1 MKVTLNWLKEFVDID
16 VDTPKLVEMLDLSGT
31 KVESVNRPGE
41 GLSGV
46 IVAEVLNI
54 DKHPN
59 ADTLWLVDVRTDS
72 GEQRIVCG
80 ASNFVVG
87 DRVPLARVGARLPD
101 ITITERKIRGET
113 SHGMLCSGAELG
125 VSRDHSGILVL
136 PPDAELGADIVPTLQ
151 LDDTI
156 LELEIT
162 LNRPDCMSVLGVAR
176 EIAALTYQRLRRPR
190 VKLEVASDV
199 SSPVTVRIDD
209 PGGCPRYLARYIEGV
224 KIGPSPQWVASR
236 LLACGVRPI
245 SNVVDVT
252 NYALLELGHPLHA
265 FDRAKVTDDTIL
277 VRRAGDGERF
287 TTLDGV
293 QRELHPDDLMIA
305 DPKGAIAI
313 AGVMGGESS
322 EVSDSTTEVILESA
336 YFDPESVAFTAR
348 RHAMRTEASSRFER
362 GMDVEMVPFAAERAA
377 QLMAELAG
385 GRVSSTVADQY
396 PSRIGR
402 RRVRLRPARTNKVLG
417 IEISPGE
424 QAQRLRAVELEVD
437 DAAGGLDVVVPTFRP
452 DITREIDL
460 VEEVGR
466 LHGFHELPST
476 LPKGSAGGL
485 ESQQRA
491 ERTLREV
498 LVGFGV
504 YEAVTPSL
512 ISPDDVDALG
522 LDPGNPARRMVRT
535 WNPMVADESAMRTT
549 LLPSLLKAVARN
561 QAQRAEGVALFE
573 VARIYEPTD
582 DKLPQEGLVLAGAC
596 SGVRRR
602 QEWTG
607 PERSWDFFTAKGLI
621 EGTFEA
627 LGVSP
632 PGFTP
637 AKGMPFHPTR
647 GATVCLGTTPL
658 GAVGE
663 LHPEICEHFDVAERT
678 LVFELSLAPL
688 FGALPEPVQVTE
700 LARFPS
706 AFLDIAVVVDEDIA
720 AGKVQRVIEQAGSP
734 EVASVRLFDVYRG
747 EQVAAGKKSLAFALE
762 LRSESKTLTD
772 SEALAV
778 RERILPALQERTGGT
793 IRT

>member
-1 MKVTLNWLKEFVDID
+1 MKVTLNWLKEFVDIE

-59 ADTLWLVDVRTDS
+59 ADTLWLVDVRTDA

-80 ASNFVVG
+80 VRNFAVG
-87 DRVPLARVGARLPD
+87 DRVPLARVGAQLPGM
-101 ITITERKIRGET
+101 TITERKIRGET
-113 SHGMLCSGAELG
+113 SQGMLCSGAELG

-156 LELEIT
+156 FELEIT

-176 EIAALTYQRLRRPR
+176 EVAALTDQGLRRPK
-190 VKLEVASDV
+190 VKLEAASDV
-199 SSPVTVRIDD
+199 SSSVTVRIDD
-209 PGGCPRYLARYIEGV
+209 PQGCPRYLARYIEGV
-224 KIGPSPQWVASR
+224 KIGPSPQWMATR

-245 SNVVDVT
+245 SNVVDAT
-252 NYALLELGHPLHA
+252 NYVLLELGHPLHA
-265 FDRAKVTDDTIL
+265 FDRADIAGDTIL
-277 VRRAGDGERF
+277 VRRARNGERF

-293 QRELHPDDLMIA
+293 ERELHPDDLMIA
-305 DPKGAIAI
+305 DSKGAVAI
-313 AGVMGGESS
+313 AGVMGGEDS
-322 EVSDSTTEVILESA
+322 EVSEETTDVILESA
-336 YFDPESVAFTAR
+336 YFDPESIAFTAR
-348 RHAMRTEASSRFER
+348 RQGLRTEASSRFER

-385 GRVSSTVADQY
+385 GRVSATVADQY
-396 PSRIGR
+396 PTRIER
-402 RRVRLRPARTNKVLG
+402 HKVRLRPARTNRVLG
-417 IEISPGE
+417 IEITPAE
-424 QAQRLRAVELEVD
+424 QAQRLRSVELVVD
-437 DAAGGLDVVVPTFRP
+437 DAAGGLEVVVPTFRP

-476 LPKGSAGGL
+476 LPKGATGGL
-485 ESQQRA
+485 ESLQRA
-491 ERTLREV
+491 ERRLREV

-512 ISPDDVDALG
+512 ISPADVDALA

-561 QAQRAEGVALFE
+561 RAQRAEGVALFE
-573 VARIYEPTD
+573 VARIYEPTG
-582 DKLPQEGLVLAGAC
+582 DKLPQEGLVLAAAF
-596 SGVRRR
+596 SGLRRR

-607 PERSWDFFTAKGLI
+607 PARTWDFFAAKGLI
-621 EGTFEA
+621 EGTFAA
-627 LGVSP
+627 LGVAP
-632 PGFTP
+632 PDFSP
-637 AKGMPFHPTR
+637 AKGMPFHPAR
-647 GATVCLGTTPL
+647 AATVGLGTTPL

-688 FGALPEPVQVTE
+688 FGMLPKRVQATE
-700 LARFPS
+700 LARLP
-706 AFLDIAVVVDEDIA
+706 ATLLDVAVVVDEDTA
-720 AGKVQRVIEQAGSP
+720 AGEVQRVIERAGSP
-734 EVASVRLFDVYRG
+734 EVTSVRLFDVYRG
-747 EQVAAGKKSLAFALE
+747 EQIAAGKKSLAFALE
-762 LRSESKTLTD
+762 LRSQAKTLTD
-772 SEALAV
+772 SEAIAV
-778 RERILPALQERTGGT
+778 RDRILPALQERTGGT

>member
-1 MKVTLNWLKEFVDID
+1 MKVTLNWLKEFVDIE
-16 VDTPKLVEMLDLSGT
+16 VDTPELVEMLDLSGT

-59 ADTLWLVDVRTDS
+59 ADTLWLVDVGTDS

-80 ASNFVVG
+80 VRNFAVG
-87 DRVPLARVGARLPD
+87 DRVPLARVGAQLPGM
-101 ITITERKIRGET
+101 TITERKIRGEA
-113 SHGMLCSGAELG
+113 SQGMLCSGAELG

-156 LELEIT
+156 FELEIT

-176 EIAALTYQRLRRPR
+176 EVAALTDQVLRRPK
-190 VKLEVASDV
+190 VKLEAASDV
-199 SSPVTVRIDD
+199 GSPVTVRIDD
-209 PGGCPRYLARYIEGV
+209 PHGCPRYLARYVEGV
-224 KIGPSPQWVASR
+224 KIGPSPQWMATR

-265 FDRAKVTDDTIL
+265 FDRANVADDTIL
-277 VRRAGDGERF
+277 VRRAHTGERF

-293 QRELHPDDLMIA
+293 ERELHPDDLMIA
-305 DPKGAIAI
+305 DSKGAVAI
-313 AGVMGGESS
+313 AGVMGGEDS
-322 EVSDSTTEVILESA
+322 EVSEETTDVILESA
-336 YFDPESVAFTAR
+336 YFDPESIAFTAR
-348 RHAMRTEASSRFER
+348 RQGMRTEASSRFER

-377 QLMAELAG
+377 QLMAQLAG
-385 GRVSSTVADQY
+385 GRVSASVADQY
-396 PSRIGR
+396 PTRIER
-402 RRVRLRPARTNKVLG
+402 RKVRLRPARTNRVLG
-417 IEISPGE
+417 IEISPAE
-424 QAQRLRAVELEVD
+424 QAQRLRSVGLAVD
-437 DAAGGLDVVVPTFRP
+437 DATGGLEVVVPTFRP

-476 LPKGSAGGL
+476 LPKGATGGL
-485 ESQQRA
+485 ELLQRA
-491 ERTLREV
+491 ERRLREV

-512 ISPDDVDALG
+512 ISPADVDALG

-549 LLPSLLKAVARN
+549 LLPSLLKALARN
-561 QAQRAEGVALFE
+561 RAQRVEGVALFE
-573 VARIYEPTD
+573 VARIYEPTG
-582 DKLPQEGLVLAGAC
+582 DKLPQEGLVLAAAF
-596 SGVRRR
+596 SGLRRR

-607 PERSWDFFTAKGLI
+607 PARSWDFFAAKGLI
-621 EGTFEA
+621 EGTFAA
-627 LGVSP
+627 LGVAP
-632 PGFTP
+632 PDFSP

-647 GATVCLGTTPL
+647 AATVGLGATPL

-688 FGALPEPVQVTE
+688 FGMLPTRVQAAE
-700 LARFPS
+700 LARLP
-706 AFLDIAVVVDEDIA
+706 ATLLDIAVVVDENTA
-720 AGKVQRVIEQAGSP
+720 AGEVQRVIEQAGSP
-734 EVASVRLFDVYRG
+734 EVTSVRLFDVYRG
-747 EQVAAGKKSLAFALE
+747 VQIAAGKKSLAFALE
-762 LRSESKTLTD
+762 LRSQAKTLTD

-778 RERILPALQERTGGT
+778 RDRILPALQERTGGT
-793 IRT
+793 LRT

>member
-1 MKVTLNWLKEFVDID
+1 MKVTLNWLREFVDID

-59 ADTLWLVDVRTDS
+59 ADTLWLVDVRNDS

-80 ASNFVVG
+80 VRNFAVG
-87 DRVPLARVGARLPD
+87 DRVPLARVGAQLPG

-113 SHGMLCSGAELG
+113 SQGMLCSGAELG

-136 PPDAELGADIVPTLQ
+136 PPDAELGADIVPTLE

-156 LELEIT
+156 FELEIT

-176 EIAALTYQRLRRPR
+176 EVAALTDKGLRRPK
-190 VKLEVASDV
+190 VKLEAASDV

-209 PGGCPRYLARYIEGV
+209 PKGCPRYLARYIEGV
-224 KIGPSPQWVASR
+224 KIGPSPQWMATR

-252 NYALLELGHPLHA
+252 NYALIELGHPLHA
-265 FDRAKVTDDTIL
+265 FDRANVSDHTIL
-277 VRRAGDGERF
+277 VRRARTGERF

-293 QRELHPDDLMIA
+293 ERELHPDDLMIA

-313 AGVMGGESS
+313 AGVMGGEDS
-322 EVSDSTTEVILESA
+322 EVSEETTDVILESA
-336 YFDPESVAFTAR
+336 YFDPESIAFTAR
-348 RHAMRTEASSRFER
+348 RQGMRTEASSRFER

-385 GRVSSTVADQY
+385 GRVSATVVDQY
-396 PSRIGR
+396 PTRIER
-402 RRVRLRPARTNKVLG
+402 RKVRLRPARTNRMLG
-417 IEISPGE
+417 IEISPAE
-424 QAQRLRAVELEVD
+424 QAQRLRSVELVVD
-437 DAAGGLDVVVPTFRP
+437 EATGGLEVVVPTFRP
-452 DITREIDL
+452 DIAREIDL

-476 LPKGSAGGL
+476 LPKGAAGGL
-485 ESQQRA
+485 EAQQRA
-491 ERTLREV
+491 ERRLREV

-512 ISPDDVDALG
+512 ISPEDVDALG

-561 QAQRAEGVALFE
+561 RAQRAEGVALFE

-582 DKLPQEGLVLAGAC
+582 DQLPQEGLVLAAAF
-596 SGVRRR
+596 SGLRRR

-607 PERSWDFFTAKGLI
+607 PARSWDFFAAKGLI
-621 EGTFEA
+621 EGTFAA
-627 LGVSP
+627 LGVP
-632 PGFTP
+632 PPDFTP

-647 GATVCLGTTPL
+647 AATVGLGATAL

-688 FGALPEPVQVTE
+688 FDVLPKRVQATE
-700 LARFPS
+700 LARLP
-706 AFLDIAVVVDEDIA
+706 ATLLDIALVVDEDTA
-720 AGKVQRVIEQAGSP
+720 AGKVQRVIEHAGSP
-734 EVASVRLFDVYRG
+734 EVTSVRLFDVYRG
-747 EQVAAGKKSLAFALE
+747 EQIAAGKKSLAFALE
-762 LRSESKTLTD
+762 LRSETKTLTD
-772 SEALAV
+772 EEALAV
-778 RERILPALQERTGGT
+778 RDRILPALQERTGGT